1 MKHYILASFLTWAT
15 VARSRFSSESIGAQ
29 GLLGSHFGVPGL
41 AATYDYVVVGGGTAG
56 LTIARRLAANA
67 STTVAV
73 IEAGDFY
80 EFSNGNLSEIPAFA
94 TDFTGNSP
102 TLKNPYL
109 DWYQY
114 TEPQPVSRILLP
126 DVAANIPPSKACQK
140 TELCDRLWVVG
151 HFYTTPAKCSEEPV
165 GETFCGKYG

>member
-1 MKHYILASFLTWAT
+1 MRHYILASFLTWAA
-15 VARSRFSSESIGAQ
+15 VAESRFFSESIGAQ
-29 GLLGSHFGVPGL
+29 SLLGSHFGVPGL
-41 AATYDYVVVGGGTAG
+41 SGTYDYIVVGGGTAG

-94 TDFTGNSP
+94 TDFTGNNP
-102 TLKNPYL
+102 TQKNPYL

-114 TEPQPVSRILLP
+114 TEPQPVSRSLLL
-126 DVAANIPPSKACQK
+126 DVVANLPPQ
-140 TELCDRLWVVG
+140 RL
-151 HFYTTPAKCSEEPV
+151 FTKLNL
-165 GETFCGKYG
+165 